1 MKSCSVAMSSCFQA
15 CCLVLAHKDRHF
27 MELIKWS
34 VADMR
39 YIHFY
44 FGVIKQS
51 IFVFLC
57 LSLLLVVF
65 VCEDLATMTLY
76 RMAHER
82 S

>member
-27 MELIKWS
+27 RELTKWS

-39 YIHFY
+39 YIYFY

-57 LSLLLVVF
+57 FFVLILVACCF
-65 VCEDLATMTLY
+65 CL
-76 RMAHER
+76 
-82 S
+82 